1 MPDAKVLTSIA
12 PSAWEHPA
20 DRAALNTL
28 RSLPGFDEVLRK
40 VMGLIGE
47 RGVRHLFTANAVRV
61 GPGQRPRLDALY
73 TEVLATMDWPERPE
87 LFVSQTPVANAM
99 AVGFDKPFIVVN
111 SGALA
116 LLARDEQRVILGHE
130 LGHVMSGHSTY
141 TTLALIILNLG
152 FNTIP
157 GLGLIAL
164 PIQLALME
172 WSRKAELSSDRA
184 GLLATQDPESSMRLF
199 LKFAGGTPS
208 DDETSLEEFMTQ
220 AREYD
225 TGGTAIDSIF
235 KVLNVAFRTHPF
247 NTMRAAELQRWVET
261 GAYERIVNG
270 DYPHR
275 GDTDRPLSSDYAEAA
290 SYYGDQARG
299 AVDQVSDLLRT
310 ARDAFTD
317 AFRNATSR

>member
-1 MPDAKVLTSIA
+1 
-12 PSAWEHPA
+12 
-20 DRAALNTL
+20 
-28 RSLPGFDEVLRK
+28 
-40 VMGLIGE
+40 
-47 RGVRHLFTANAVRV
+47 
-61 GPGQRPRLDALY
+61 
-73 TEVLATMDWPERPE
+73 
-87 LFVSQTPVANAM
+87 
-99 AVGFDKPFIVVN
+99 
-111 SGALA
+111 
-116 LLARDEQRVILGHE
+116 
-130 LGHVMSGHSTY
+130 
-141 TTLALIILNLG
+141 
-152 FNTIP
+152 
-157 GLGLIAL
+157 
-164 PIQLALME
+164 
-172 WSRKAELSSDRA
+172 
-184 GLLATQDPESSMRLF
+184 MRLF